1 MELKKEI
8 FREYDIRGIYNK
20 ELDETTAYLIG
31 KAYGTKLRQLNKKET
46 VVAYDNRL
54 SSVILEE
61 NLVKGLIETGI
72 TVKRLGL
79 ATTPMCYFA
88 ANFYGTNASMMITA
102 SHNPKEYNGFKFSYN
117 GIHNAYGD
125 SVKEIYDIIQ
135 SNNFE
140 KGNGIVED
148 VDITIPYTHLL
159 LDKIE
164 LGKRP
169 IKVVYDCGNGT
180 TSVIADQIFANLTV
194 ESIPL
199 FNTSDGTFP
208 NHHPDP
214 CVYENLT
221 KLKETVL
228 ETGADLG
235 IGYDGDGD
243 RVGFI
248 DNLGNMIETDKFM
261 IIIWRHLYNKVENK
275 KALFD
280 VKCTKA
286 LEDEL
291 EKLGITPIEYRT
303 GNSYTRAATSEG
315 NFPFGGEL
323 SGHVYFR
330 DKFPGY
336 DDGIYAGIRLIELL
350 SHTDK
355 PLNTLLDG
363 INKYYS
369 TEELKVT
376 VEDEIKFEIIEKMKQ
391 YCLSKKYYFLTIDG
405 VKAKFEDGF
414 ALVRASNTGPNITM
428 RFEATTEKRLKEL
441 QDEFTKELNRVIK
454 EQQNLNY

>member
-1 MELKKEI
+1 MELRKEI
-8 FREYDIRGIYNK
+8 FREYDIRGIYGE

-31 KAYGTKLRQLNKKET
+31 KAYGTKLRQLNKKDT

-54 SSVILEE
+54 SSVVLEE
-61 NLVKGLIETGI
+61 KLVKGLLETGI
-72 TVKRLGL
+72 NVKRLGL

-88 ANFYGTNASMMITA
+88 ANYYGTNASMMITA

-125 SVKEIYDIIQ
+125 SVKEIYQII
-135 SNNFE
+135 E
-140 KGNGIVED
+140 KGEFAEGNGTVED
-148 VDITIPYTHLL
+148 MDITIAYTNLL

-164 LGKRP
+164 LGDRP

-180 TSVIADQIFANLTV
+180 TSVIADQIFANLNV

-199 FNTSDGTFP
+199 FNISDGTFP

-214 CVYENLT
+214 CVYANLT
-221 KLKETVL
+221 KLKEKVL
-228 ETGADLG
+228 ETNADLG

-261 IIIWRHLYNKVENK
+261 IIMWRYLYNKVEPK

-291 EKLGITPIEYRT
+291 HKLNVETVEYRT
-303 GNSYTRAATSEG
+303 GNSYTRAATAEG
-315 NFPFGGEL
+315 NFPLGGEL

-336 DDGIYAGIRLIELL
+336 DDGIYAGLRLIELL
-350 SHTDK
+350 SNTDK

-369 TEELKVT
+369 TEELKVK
-376 VEDEIKFEIIEKMKQ
+376 VEDEIKFKVIDKMNQ
-391 YCLSKKYYFLTIDG
+391 YCLSKNYSILTIDG
-405 VKAKFEDGF
+405 VKAKFDDGF

-428 RFEATTEKRLKEL
+428 RFEATTESRLKEL
-441 QDEFTKELNRVIK
+441 QEEFTNELNRCIK
-454 EQQNLNY
+454 ETIN

>member
-1 MELKKEI
+1 MELRKEI
-8 FREYDIRGIYNK
+8 FREYDIRGIYGE

-31 KAYGTKLRQLNKKET
+31 KAYGTKLRELNKKDT

-54 SSVILEE
+54 SSVVLEE
-61 NLVKGLIETGI
+61 NLVKGLTETGI
-72 TVKRLGL
+72 NVKRLGL

-88 ANFYGTNASMMITA
+88 ANYYGTNASMMITA

-125 SVKEIYDIIQ
+125 SVKEIYQIIERGEFAEG
-135 SNNFE
+135 S
-140 KGNGIVED
+140 GIVED
-148 VDITIPYTHLL
+148 MDITIPYTHLL

-164 LGKRP
+164 LGDRP

-180 TSVIADQIFANLTV
+180 TSVIADQIFANLNV
-194 ESIPL
+194 EAIPL
-199 FNTSDGTFP
+199 FNISDGTFP

-214 CVYENLT
+214 CVYKNLT
-221 KLKETVL
+221 KLKEKVL
-228 ETGADLG
+228 ETNADLG

-261 IIIWRHLYNKVENK
+261 IIMWRYLYNKVEPK

-291 EKLGITPIEYRT
+291 HKLNIIPIEYRT
-303 GNSYTRAATSEG
+303 GNSYTRAATAEG
-315 NFPFGGEL
+315 NFPLGGEL

-336 DDGIYAGIRLIELL
+336 DDGIYAGLRLIELL

-369 TEELKVT
+369 TEELKVK
-376 VEDEIKFEIIEKMKQ
+376 VEDEIKFKVIEKINQ
-391 YCLSKKYYFLTIDG
+391 YCLRKKYNFLTIDG

-428 RFEATTEKRLKEL
+428 RFEATTETRLKEL
-441 QDEFTKELNRVIK
+441 QDEFTTELNRCI
-454 EQQNLNY
+454 EETINN

>member
-1 MELKKEI
+1 MELIKEI
-8 FREYDIRGIYNK
+8 FREYDIRGIYGS
-20 ELDETTAYLIG
+20 ELDESTAYLIG
-31 KAYGTKLRQLNKKET
+31 KAYGTKLRELNKNET

-54 SSVILEE
+54 SSPVLEE
-61 NLVKGLIETGI
+61 SLVKGLTETGI
-72 TVKRLGL
+72 NVLRMGL

-88 ANFYGTNASMMITA
+88 ANYYKTNASMMITA

-117 GIHNAYGD
+117 GIHNAYGA
-125 SVKEIYDIIQ
+125 SVKEIYEIII
-135 SNNFE
+135 
-140 KGNGIVED
+140 KGDFATGEGTVKE
-148 VDITIPYTHLL
+148 VDITKPYIDLIL
-159 LDKIE
+159 NKIE
-164 LGKRP
+164 LGARP

-180 TSVIADQIFANLTV
+180 TSVIADKIFANLNV

-199 FNTSDGTFP
+199 FNISDGTFP

-214 CVYENLT
+214 CIYDNLT
-221 KLKETVL
+221 KLKEKVL
-228 ETGADLG
+228 EVNADLG

-261 IIIWRHLYNKVENK
+261 IIMWRYLYNKVENK

-291 EKLGITPIEYRT
+291 IKLGIEPIEYRT
-303 GNSYTRAATSEG
+303 GNSYTRAATADLET
-315 NFPFGGEL
+315 PLGGEL

-336 DDGIYAGIRLIELL
+336 DDGIYAGMRLIELL

-355 PLNTLLDG
+355 PLSSMLDG

-369 TEELKVT
+369 TEEIKIR
-376 VEDEIKFEIIEKMKQ
+376 VEDEIKFKVIEKMNQ
-391 YCLSKKYYFLTIDG
+391 YCLSKKYNLLTIDG
-405 VKAKFEDGF
+405 VKVKFDDGF
-414 ALVRASNTGPNITM
+414 ALVRASNTGPNVTM
-428 RFEATTEKRLKEL
+428 RFEATTEERLKEL
-441 QDEFTKELNRVIK
+441 QEEFTSVLHNCIEEIK
-454 EQQNLNY
+454 

>member
-1 MELKKEI
+1 MELRKEI
-8 FREYDIRGIYNK
+8 FREYDIRGIYGE

-31 KAYGTKLRQLNKKET
+31 KAYGTKLRELNKKDT

-54 SSVILEE
+54 SSVVLEE

-72 TVKRLGL
+72 NVKRLGL

-88 ANFYGTNASMMITA
+88 ANYYGTNASMMITA

-125 SVKEIYDIIQ
+125 SVKEIYQIIERGEFAQ
-135 SNNFE
+135 GS
-140 KGNGIVED
+140 GTVED
-148 VDITIPYTHLL
+148 MDITIPYTHLL
-159 LDKIE
+159 LDKIQ
-164 LGKRP
+164 LGDRP

-180 TSVIADQIFANLTV
+180 TSVIADQIFANLNV
-194 ESIPL
+194 EAIPL
-199 FNTSDGTFP
+199 FNISDGTFP

-214 CVYENLT
+214 CVYKNLT
-221 KLKETVL
+221 KLKEKVL
-228 ETGADLG
+228 ETNADLG

-261 IIIWRHLYNKVENK
+261 IIMWRYLYNKVEPK

-291 EKLGITPIEYRT
+291 HKLNIIPIEYRT
-303 GNSYTRAATSEG
+303 GNSYTRAATAEG
-315 NFPFGGEL
+315 NFPLGGEL

-336 DDGIYAGIRLIELL
+336 DDGIYAGLRLIELL

-369 TEELKVT
+369 TEELKVK
-376 VEDEIKFEIIEKMKQ
+376 VEDKIKFKVIEKMNQ
-391 YCLSKKYYFLTIDG
+391 YCLRKKYNFLTIDG

-428 RFEATTEKRLKEL
+428 RFEATTETRLKEL
-441 QDEFTKELNRVIK
+441 QDEFTSELNRCI
-454 EQQNLNY
+454 EETINN